1 MPSRNTP
8 TTGHCGS
15 QRPARRSVT
24 TRSPSTR
31 GPGHR
36 RNASHSVS
44 STLTADAATQ
54 MAPTVTQHFLHPDLN
69 AFWACLSP
77 VRRNGARRVL
87 RGRRRSN
94 APPLPDYWAVD
105 VLQACGARVHL
116 AHPLAVKGFRYRR
129 VKNDV
134 RDAADLADLLRMGRL
149 PEAWIAP
156 PQTRELREL
165 VRYRAKLVA
174 IRSGLKA
181 QIHAVLAKA
190 GVLIAASDLFGVNGR
205 QRLAKVP
212 LGFAYAQRISS
223 LLELIDVLD
232 RHQTRFAA
240 MIAQRLAAHRGYQA
254 IQQLPGVGPV
264 LAAVFVAE
272 IGDVH
277 RFAGPAHLCSWAGLT
292 PTHRESDTVVRRG
305 HITKQ
310 GSKLVRWAAVEA
322 IEHQPDTTKITLDR
336 QRIEARRGRNIAKI
350 AAARKL
356 LTLVYYGLRDGHI
369 RALAHRQV
377 AA

>member
-1 MPSRNTP
+1 M
-8 TTGHCGS
+8 
-15 QRPARRSVT
+15 
-24 TRSPSTR
+24 
-31 GPGHR
+31 
-36 RNASHSVS
+36 
-44 STLTADAATQ
+44 
-54 MAPTVTQHFLHPDLN
+54 
-69 AFWACLSP
+69 
-77 VRRNGARRVL
+77 
-87 RGRRRSN
+87 
-94 APPLPDYWAVD
+94 
-105 VLQACGARVHL
+105 HL
-116 AHPLAVKGFRYRR
+116 AHPLGVKGFRYRR

-156 PQTRELREL
+156 PETRELREL

-190 GVLIAASDLFGVNGR
+190 GVLIAVSDLFGVTGR

-212 LGFAYAQRISS
+212 LRPAYAERIRS
-223 LLELIDVLD
+223 LLELIDILD
-232 RHQTRFAA
+232 SHEARFAA
-240 MIAQRLAAHRGYQA
+240 MIAERLDTHRGYQA
-254 IQQLPGVGPV
+254 IQQLPGIGPT

-277 RFAGPAHLCSWAGLT
+277 RFTDPAQLCSWAGLT
-292 PTHRESDTVVRRG
+292 PRHRESDTVVHRG

-310 GSKLVRWAAVEA
+310 GSKPVRWAAIEA
-322 IEHQPDTTKITLDR
+322 VQRHPTTAKISADK
-336 QRIEARRGRNIAKI
+336 QRIEARRGKNIAKV

-356 LTLVYYGLRDGHI
+356 LTLVYYGLRDGQI
-369 RALAHRQV
+369 RALDRAR

>member
-116 AHPLAVKGFRYRR
+116 AHPLGVKGFRYRR

-156 PQTRELREL
+156 PATRELREVGAL
-165 VRYRAKLVA
+165 SGQNCGLAFRAEGPGA
-174 IRSGLKA
+174 RGA
-181 QIHAVLAKA
+181 RQGG
-190 GVLIAASDLFGVNGR
+190 GVD
-205 QRLAKVP
+205 
-212 LGFAYAQRISS
+212 
-223 LLELIDVLD
+223 
-232 RHQTRFAA
+232 H
-240 MIAQRLAAHRGYQA
+240 
-254 IQQLPGVGPV
+254 GVGPV
-264 LAAVFVAE
+264 
-272 IGDVH
+272 
-277 RFAGPAHLCSWAGLT
+277 
-292 PTHRESDTVVRRG
+292 
-305 HITKQ
+305 
-310 GSKLVRWAAVEA
+310 
-322 IEHQPDTTKITLDR
+322 
-336 QRIEARRGRNIAKI
+336 
-350 AAARKL
+350 
-356 LTLVYYGLRDGHI
+356 
-369 RALAHRQV
+369 
-377 AA
+377 